1 LEGATKTLATL
12 IAVIVIV
19 VGGII
24 AYFAFVG
31 PPPSREI
38 TIHFTYQQ
46 SDHHLAAFIIL
57 EKGWIEEMATEKGY
71 KVTIVEES
79 FPSGP
84 PQMER
89 FMAGAVD
96 VAYVGAAPVVSEV
109 AQALALEKE
118 GKSVPKA
125 VIVAAVNTQGSALVV
140 RPELAETY
148 KGAESLKGKTLGT
161 FPPGS
166 IQDNLLKE
174 WLAKNGLKPGEDVTV
189 ISGTPPELIDLLST
203 GKIDGAFLPSPGP
216 EIAEIRGIGRI
227 VETSED
233 IAPGHLCCVLALSD
247 RFIEENPELAEII
260 VKAHIKATEYIKENP
275 EEALEIGSVKLAKLW
290 NYDVNFVREIL
301 RKSLVENVTG
311 LQFTAD
317 PHAVAD
323 KTMKY
328 VEIQYRLGYIPEKPT
343 INDLFDFTL
352 YDEAVGGK

>member
-1 LEGATKTLATL
+1 
-12 IAVIVIV
+12 
-19 VGGII
+19 
-24 AYFAFVG
+24 
-31 PPPSREI
+31 
-38 TIHFTYQQ
+38 
-46 SDHHLAAFIIL
+46 
-57 EKGWIEEMATEKGY
+57 
-71 KVTIVEES
+71 
-79 FPSGP
+79 
-84 PQMER
+84 
-89 FMAGAVD
+89 
-96 VAYVGAAPVVSEV
+96 
-109 AQALALEKE
+109 
-118 GKSVPKA
+118 
-125 VIVAAVNTQGSALVV
+125 
-140 RPELAETY
+140 Y

-166 IQDNLLKE
+166 IQDNLRKE
-174 WLAKNGLKPGEDVTV
+174 WLVKNGLKPGEDVTV